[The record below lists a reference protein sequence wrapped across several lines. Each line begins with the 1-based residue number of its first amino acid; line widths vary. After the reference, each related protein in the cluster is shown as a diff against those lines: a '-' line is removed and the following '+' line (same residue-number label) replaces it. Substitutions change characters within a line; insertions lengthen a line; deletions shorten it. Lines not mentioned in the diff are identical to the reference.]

1 MAPGFP
7 PNRRRLKR
15 HWRPALLALCVL
27 AATSI
32 GASFAMPKVEAAA
45 PSSIRSWDGI
55 FGNHSDARNKGSH
68 HGFWVTAMPK
78 KCDEL
83 FLMFL
88 TEEIWIRPERCWQK
102 VIWGKIPGCGW
113 YFWDDFTALHPVFK
127 CFKRFST
134 CSFKNKCLHLWLKPG
149 HRLFTRQISSGLRYR
164 QRLQVVVWHMSKQ
177 WSRHSLVLMF
187 AGGYIAQLHID
198 CKISMNVNNG
208 IVNHFNFMII
218 KSLLTKT
225 E

>member
-1 MAPGFP
+1 M
-7 PNRRRLKR
+7 
-15 HWRPALLALCVL
+15 
-27 AATSI
+27 S
-32 GASFAMPKVEAAA
+32 
-45 PSSIRSWDGI
+45 
-55 FGNHSDARNKGSH
+55 
-68 HGFWVTAMPK
+68 K

-198 CKISMNVNNG
+198 CKISMNVYNG